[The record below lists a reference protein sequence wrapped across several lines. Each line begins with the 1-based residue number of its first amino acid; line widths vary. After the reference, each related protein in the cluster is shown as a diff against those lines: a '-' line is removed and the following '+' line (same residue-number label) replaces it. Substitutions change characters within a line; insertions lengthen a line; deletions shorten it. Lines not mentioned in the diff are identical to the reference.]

1 MNYKWRSRFVRLF
14 IIFFLILCAAAEPA
28 RELRQ
33 GVWASRDMSDLPLA
47 LSGYQVYLLGEMH
60 GAREN
65 EQFLEQYLERL
76 AAGGLRDVALEINSV
91 WEPSLQAY
99 AEGRTDLLPEQ
110 VCLRAGLL
118 RAVRRLNEKLAADQ
132 RVRVHAV
139 DVDSPAAAIHRHMMA
154 IRERVPR
161 GTTVKVPPVSQ
172 IRKKG
177 IEATARL
184 KRLTQDLP
192 LLGELRTVEH
202 SIRAL
207 KKGLEFGVGPAL
219 GSPYL
224 DERED
229 AIALNIRD
237 VVNTPDSRGVLVFF
251 GSDHVS
257 KRMRND
263 GGANR
268 DHDFAPMALRLEQ
281 AGLRVYSVAAFPLS
295 GRTRWRSGESELL
308 WTARDG
314 SLADGESLD
323 RVLAGLVEGTLLYI
337 DTQRHKVRLPSQDV
351 SGYAVDAFLLFR
363 RATPIGNFCGSR

>member
-1 MNYKWRSRFVRLF
+1 MNHRWRFGCGGLF
-14 IIFFLILCAAAEPA
+14 IEFFLILCAGAEPS

-33 GVWASRDMSDLPLA
+33 GIWASRDMSDLPLA
-47 LSGYQVYLLGEMH
+47 VSGYQVYLLGEMH

-76 AAGGLRDVALEINSV
+76 TAGGLRDLALEINSV

-99 AEGRTDLLPEQ
+99 AEGRTGSLPEQ
-110 VCLRAGLL
+110 VCLRTGLL
-118 RAVRRLNEKLAADQ
+118 RGVRRLNEKLAADQ

-139 DVDSPAAAIHRHMMA
+139 DVDSPAAAIHQHMMA
-154 IRERVPR
+154 IRERVP
-161 GTTVKVPPVSQ
+161 GGIAVKVPPVSQ

-207 KKGLEFGVGPAL
+207 KQGLEFGVGPAL

-224 DERED
+224 DEREE
-229 AIALNIRD
+229 AIASNIRD
-237 VVNTPDSRGVLVFF
+237 IVNTPDCRGILVFF

-257 KRMRND
+257 KRMRRD

-268 DHDFAPMALRLEQ
+268 NRDFAPMALRLEQ
-281 AGLRVYSVAAFPLS
+281 AGLRVYSVALFPLS

-308 WTARDG
+308 WTAKDG

-323 RVLAGLVEGTLLYI
+323 RVLAGLAEGTLLYI
-337 DTQRHKVRLPSQDV
+337 DPRRQKIRLPSQDV
-351 SGYAVDAFLLFR
+351 SGYGVDAFLLFG
-363 RATPIGNFCGSR
+363 RASPMGNSCGSR